1 MSIEI
6 QIINKASPQ
15 AACLGKVTF
24 LSSTKI
30 FTTNDELALL
40 RLCAE
45 SIKDKPQRS
54 LLIIAKGCKR
64 KIAFINT
71 TLMHLGVSCGQI
83 ATRMQ

>member
-6 QIINKASPQ
+6 QIINETSPQ
-15 AACLGKVTF
+15 TTCLGKVTF
-24 LSSTKI
+24 LSSKKI

-54 LLIIAKGCKR
+54 LLIIAKGCQR

-71 TLMHLGVSCGQI
+71 TLLHLGVSCGQI
-83 ATRMQ
+83 ITRTQ